1 MFFNLKNLS
10 FQILILFSSLSL
22 SLSLILSWYYL
33 VVELIDDQLT
43 DQLNLSF
50 NNTNLNEIDF
60 SLNYFSSLKK
70 GLPFFAAVKLHA
82 SVFSNKNYV
91 TVIVGKHH
99 FDVTKPREFRLTD
112 YVNPLLTCGKEYR
125 FAVAAEL
132 RNRQRGAKKEF
143 VYVPYSRTIISRCC
157 F

>member
-1 MFFNLKNLS
+1 M
-10 FQILILFSSLSL
+10 I
-22 SLSLILSWYYL
+22 
-33 VVELIDDQLT
+33 VELVDDQLT

-70 GLPFFAAVKLHA
+70 GLPFFAAFKLHD
-82 SVFSNKNYV
+82 SVFTNRHYV

-99 FDVTKPREFRLTD
+99 FSVTKPREFRLTD

-132 RNRQRGAKKEF
+132 KAKRSGAKKEF
-143 VYVPYSRTIISRCC
+143 VYVPYSRTIISECGLQRDLESAH
-157 F
+157 